1 MTRASAS
8 PAPGAISPAPPR
20 LLRPRGSNQ
29 VGMRQFNERVVLQAI
44 RLHGSLPKADLARL
58 TGLTAQTIGLITT
71 RLEEDGLLIRQDRVR
86 GRIGQPSVPLALN
99 PDGAF
104 SVGIKIGRRSTDSL
118 LVDFTGQVR
127 QRLSLAYAF
136 PDADTL
142 IPVIGQ
148 HLRALRDQLGPLA
161 PRLVGVGVAAPFQ
174 LGGWHRMLGLS
185 ENQSDAWNRIDL
197 SAEVQAMADLPVSF
211 AKDTSAACVAEL
223 VAGRGRDLKSFLYL
237 FVDTFVGG
245 GLVIHSHLH
254 AGIHGNAGAVA
265 SLPLQVAQAPNAPPQ
280 LISQASLWE
289 LEQRLQVH
297 GLDPTAAYDE
307 RALQPPFEQ
316 ETSLWLTNAA
326 NALAHC
332 VVSATALLDIDAV
345 VMDGSFC
352 RPLLQ
357 RLIER
362 TREALSHYN
371 WEGLW
376 PAQVIAGSIGS
387 DARALGGALLPLHAN
402 FAPDRDLFLKVAAE
416 PGRLRPVEPGAGPSM
431 HQTK

>member
-1 MTRASAS
+1 MMLGSTPLPAES
-8 PAPGAISPAPPR
+8 PK

-29 VGMRQFNERVVLQAI
+29 VGMRAFNERVVLQAI
-44 RLHGSLPKADLARL
+44 RLNGSLPKADLARL

-71 RLEEDGLLIRQDRVR
+71 RLEEDDLLVRHDRVR

-104 SVGIKIGRRSTDSL
+104 SVGIKIGRRSTDWL

-148 HLRALRDQLGPLA
+148 HLRTLREQLGELA
-161 PRLVGVGVAAPFQ
+161 PRLVGVGVAVPFQ
-174 LGGWHRMLGLS
+174 MGGWHRMLGLS
-185 ENQSDAWNRIDL
+185 DNESDAWNRIDL
-197 SAEVQAMADLPVSF
+197 SAEVQAMTELPVSF

-245 GLVIHSHLH
+245 GLVINSQPHV
-254 AGIHGNAGAVA
+254 GIHSNAGAVA
-265 SLPLQVAQAPNAPPQ
+265 SLPLQTARGPGMPPQ
-280 LISQASLWE
+280 LVSEASLWE
-289 LEQRLQVH
+289 LEQCFKAR
-297 GLDPTAAYDE
+297 GLDPTAAYDD
-307 RALQPPFEQ
+307 RAMEPPFNAD
-316 ETSLWLTNAA
+316 TSDWIAKAA
-326 NALAHC
+326 IALAHG

-357 RLIER
+357 RLIES
-362 TREALSHYN
+362 TNEALGRYN

-402 FAPDRDLFLKVAAE
+402 FAPDRELFLKV
-416 PGRLRPVEPGAGPSM
+416 GG
-431 HQTK
+431 

>member
-1 MTRASAS
+1 MTRSSAAPAPEALSPAS
-8 PAPGAISPAPPR
+8 PTPPR

-29 VGMRQFNERVVLQAI
+29 VGMRQFNERVILQAI

-58 TGLTAQTIGLITT
+58 TGLTAQTIGLITA
-71 RLEEDGLLIRQDRVR
+71 RLEEDGLLIRQERVR

-118 LVDFTGQVR
+118 LVDFAGQVR
-127 QRLSLAYAF
+127 QRLSVAYPF
-136 PDADTL
+136 PEAGTL
-142 IPVIGQ
+142 IPTIGQ
-148 HLRALRDQLGPLA
+148 HLRTLREQLGPLA

-174 LGGWHRMLGLS
+174 FGGWHRMLGLS
-185 ENQSDAWNRIDL
+185 DTESDAWNRIDL
-197 SAEVQAMADLPVSF
+197 GAEVQAMADLPVNF

-245 GLVIHSHLH
+245 GLVINSHPH

-265 SLPLQVAQAPNAPPQ
+265 SLPLQVAQGPDAPPQ

-289 LEQRLQVH
+289 LEQRLQAQ
-297 GLDPTAAYDE
+297 GLDPAAAYDE
-307 RALQPPFEQ
+307 RALQAPFDR
-316 ETSLWLTNAA
+316 ETSAWVASAA

-332 VVSATALLDIDAV
+332 VVSATAFLDIDAV
-345 VMDGSFC
+345 VMDGSCC
-352 RPLLQ
+352 RPLLLQ
-357 RLIER
+357 LIER
-362 TREALSHYN
+362 TREALGRYN

-376 PAQVIAGSIGS
+376 PATVIAGDMGP

-402 FAPDRDLFLKVAAE
+402 FAPDPDLFLKV
-416 PGRLRPVEPGAGPSM
+416 GG
-431 HQTK
+431 